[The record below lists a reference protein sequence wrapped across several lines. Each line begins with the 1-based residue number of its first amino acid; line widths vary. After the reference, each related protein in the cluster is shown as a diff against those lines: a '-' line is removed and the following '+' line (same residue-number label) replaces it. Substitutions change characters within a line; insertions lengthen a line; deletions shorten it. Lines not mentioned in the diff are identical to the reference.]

1 MSQPLLLDEMFSDTI
16 AQQLRGKGHDVTSVV
31 ADTTL
36 LALPDDQ
43 ILARAADARRA
54 LVTAN
59 IKDFIPLDGR
69 YCAIGQPHAGLIL
82 VSTKTLPQ
90 NRTFT
95 AAITSAL
102 AALLDE
108 TPQIQPG
115 QVLFLTRN

>member
-1 MSQPLLLDEMFSDTI
+1 M
-16 AQQLRGKGHDVTSVV
+16 V

-43 ILARAADARRA
+43 VLARATDTGRA

-59 IKDFIPLDGR
+59 VKDFIPLDGR
-69 YCAIGQPHAGLIL
+69 YRAVGQLHAGLIL
-82 VSTKTLPQ
+82 VSTKTFPQ
-90 NRTFT
+90 NRAFT
-95 AAITSAL
+95 ASITSAL
-102 AALLDE
+102 AALLDG